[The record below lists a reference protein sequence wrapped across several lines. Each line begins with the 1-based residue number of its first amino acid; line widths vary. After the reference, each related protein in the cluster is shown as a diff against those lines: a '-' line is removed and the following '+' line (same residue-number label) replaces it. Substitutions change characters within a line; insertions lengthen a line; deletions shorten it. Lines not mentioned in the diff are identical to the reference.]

1 MVASFHTAPRSSS
14 TYASPICPASRLVQ
28 TQRVSVLIVDDQP
41 QVCQGLHTLLEFYSR
56 GSSIQFSIAGE
67 ASTYAD
73 ALKLAADQP
82 TLILLNLELKAQ
94 ENSIAMM
101 RRLREFYQGKVLVL
115 SEHREDDLVFQAMQA
130 GASGYIVKER
140 MAAQL
145 CIAISVILA
154 NQVYLT
160 SEGMTQFFRSFR
172 SHYDQAALTEQKI
185 HLSDREREVLSLLV
199 EGEPNARIA
208 EQLYIT
214 VATVKAHLTSI
225 FEKLGVKNRSQA
237 IVTALKLNLV

>member
-1 MVASFHTAPRSSS
+1 MVASFHTAPSS
-14 TYASPICPASRLVQ
+14 TTALSPIRPVVPLVQ
-28 TQRVSVLIVDDQP
+28 AQRVSVLIVDDQP
-41 QVCQGLHTLLEFYSR
+41 QVRQGLRTLLEFYSN
-56 GSSIQFSIAGE
+56 SSSFEFSIAGE
-67 ASTYAD
+67 ASAYAD
-73 ALKLAADQP
+73 ALKLATKQP
-82 TLILLNLELKAQ
+82 ALILMNLELSQRQ
-94 ENSIAMM
+94 ENSIATLK
-101 RRLREFYQGKVLVL
+101 RLREFYQGKVLVL
-115 SEHREDDLVFQAMQA
+115 SGHREDDLVFQAMQA

-154 NQVYLT
+154 NQIYLT

-172 SHYDQAALTEQKI
+172 SHYDQIAISEQKI
-185 HLSDREREVLSLLV
+185 HLSDREREVLALLV

-225 FEKLGVKNRSQA
+225 FEKLGVKSRSQA
-237 IVTALKLNLV
+237 IVTALKLSIV